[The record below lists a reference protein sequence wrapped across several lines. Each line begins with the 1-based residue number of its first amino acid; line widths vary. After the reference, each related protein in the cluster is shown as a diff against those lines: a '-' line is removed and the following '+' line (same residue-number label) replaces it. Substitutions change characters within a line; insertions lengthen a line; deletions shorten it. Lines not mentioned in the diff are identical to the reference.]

1 MNKHHI
7 NKMKIKATSIII
19 AALTCF
25 TAFSQQLPMLTFG
38 FENPQFYNPATSA
51 FRSTLN
57 ATLQY
62 RQQWT
67 GIPGAPETFVFS
79 IDGKPADNMGL
90 GLIVYNDR
98 TDLLG
103 QLGASGNYA
112 YKLKLFNNHTLSLGI
127 SASIL
132 RNQVFYDRIKAS
144 QPDEETLL
152 NYSERGTKFNAG
164 AGFRYMFKDF
174 LFVDFSALNLLRN
187 KITYEEQSV
196 FKQQSFQMMT
206 HFIGSVGYIYKLNE
220 GKYKIEPWISLRSAQ
235 GLPLQYEGNLS
246 FEWNDVFKMTG
257 GYRQDAGAYA
267 ALQFKLFESI
277 NIGYAHDF
285 PNRYIKTV
293 SDGSN
298 EVFLSIKISGKTP
311 NAKDNIAAKD
321 LKNLKKQS
329 QEQYQEIERLQQE
342 NEHLVKQ
349 QALRD
354 SMVANQKAEI
364 DHLKS
369 IFTKDK
375 DEVDRIRGKYEVKET
390 DIDSLATSNSKS
402 FYVIIGA
409 YLTLADAKFF
419 QKVLEREIGLQT
431 LVFEREDG
439 KYYFVYSRQVKS
451 RDEANREFKRLL
463 KMKIE
468 TLINGNVWIYGEK

>member
-1 MNKHHI
+1 
-7 NKMKIKATSIII
+7 MKTTAISIII
-19 AALTCF
+19 VTLSCF
-25 TAFSQQLPMLTFG
+25 TAFSQQIPMLTFG

-51 FRSTLN
+51 FRKTLN

-79 IDGKPADNMGL
+79 MDGKPADNMGL

-103 QLGASGNYA
+103 QLGFSGNYA
-112 YKLKLFNNHTLSLGI
+112 YKMKLFTNHTLSLGL
-127 SASIL
+127 SAMIVH
-132 RNQVFYDRIKAS
+132 NQVFYDRIKAS
-144 QPDEETLL
+144 QNDDEALL
-152 NYSERGTKFNAG
+152 SYSESGTKFNAG

-174 LFVDFSALNLLRN
+174 LFVDFSALNLIRN

-206 HFIGSVGYIYKLNE
+206 HFITSVGYLYKFND
-220 GKYKIEPWISLRSAQ
+220 GKYKVEPWISLRSAQ

-246 FEWNDVFKMTG
+246 FEWNDLVKMTG

-267 ALQFKLFESI
+267 ALQFRLFESI

-298 EVFLSIKISGKTP
+298 EVFLSFKISGKTAT
-311 NAKDNIAAKD
+311 AKDNIAAKD

-342 NEHLVKQ
+342 NERLVKQ

-375 DEVDRIRGKYEVKET
+375 DEVDKIKGKYEIKET
-390 DIDSLATSNSKS
+390 EIDSVASSSTTKS

-409 YLTLADAKFF
+409 YLTMADAKFF
-419 QKVLEREIGLQT
+419 QKILERELGLQT

-439 KYYFVYSRQVKS
+439 KYYFVYTRQVKS
-451 RDEANREFKRLL
+451 QDEANREFKRLSKL
-463 KMKIE
+463 NISP
-468 TLINGNVWIYGEK
+468 LINGNIWIYGEK

>member
-1 MNKHHI
+1 
-7 NKMKIKATSIII
+7 
-19 AALTCF
+19 
-25 TAFSQQLPMLTFG
+25 
-38 FENPQFYNPATSA
+38 
-51 FRSTLN
+51 
-57 ATLQY
+57 
-62 RQQWT
+62 
-67 GIPGAPETFVFS
+67 
-79 IDGKPADNMGL
+79 
-90 GLIVYNDR
+90 
-98 TDLLG
+98 
-103 QLGASGNYA
+103 
-112 YKLKLFNNHTLSLGI
+112 LKLFNNHTLSLGI

-144 QPDEETLL
+144 QPDEVTLL

-206 HFIGSVGYIYKLNE
+206 HFISSVGYIYKLNE

-298 EVFLSIKISGKTP
+298 EVLLSIKISGKTST
-311 NAKDNIAAKD
+311 AKDNIAAKD

-375 DEVDRIRGKYEVKET
+375 DEVDRIKGKYEVKET